1 MAQAAAQHVD
11 ARRELLEMLLTRVHD
26 DRFPSVTMMDLI
38 EHLLRDPEERSIYVQ
53 VLLDKIRHDRFPSIP
68 MLRRILA
75 LG

>member
-38 EHLLRDPEERSIYVQ
+38 EHCLLYTSPSPRDS
-53 VLLDKIRHDRFPSIP
+53 
-68 MLRRILA
+68 
-75 LG
+75 